1 MLDLHQANANGD
13 QGGYDAP
20 MFSYRHAFHAGNHAD
35 VLKHGILVA
44 MLRYM
49 TQKET
54 GLTVVDTHAGAGLYR
69 LDGDQARTSGEAASG
84 IFSLLGGQS
93 LKTPGLGSLI
103 DDYVAVL
110 REFNPP
116 AKGAPTATAPTL
128 RNYPGSPLITEKLL
142 RLQDRAHVFEVHP
155 TDQRLLRGLVAQRD
169 SRRLMTLRVAD
180 GFTGVRALLPP
191 PTRRGLLVCDPSYE
205 IKSDYGKVVDMLG
218 DALTRFATGSVLIW
232 HPIVAR
238 PEAHDLPRKLKNTAA
253 KAGKPWLYASLS
265 VKSGQ
270 SNARGVPVGL
280 SGSGVFVVNP
290 PFVLAPALKEALP
303 HMVKAMGQDEHAGF
317 VLEQGH

>member
-1 MLDLHQANANGD
+1 
-13 QGGYDAP
+13 

-35 VLKHGILVA
+35 VLKHMILVSL
-44 MLRYM
+44 LRYL

-54 GLTVVDTHAGAGLYR
+54 ALSVVDTHAGAGLYR
-69 LDGDQARTSGEAASG
+69 IDGDQARTSGEAENG
-84 IFSLLGGQS
+84 ILRLLGSGQ
-93 LKTPGLGSLI
+93 LKSGGKCGLI
-103 DDYVAVL
+103 EDYLALL
-110 REFNPP
+110 RGFNPAP
-116 AKGAPTATAPTL
+116 RAGGATTKL
-128 RNYPGSPLITEKLL
+128 RNYPGSPLIAEKLL
-142 RLQDRAHVFEVHP
+142 RPQDRLHVFEVHP

-169 SRRLMTLRVAD
+169 RHQIMRLQMAD
-180 GFTGVRALLPP
+180 GFAGVKSLLPP
-191 PTRRGLLVCDPSYE
+191 TSRRGLLVCDPSYE

-218 DALTRFATGSVLIW
+218 LALTRFATGCVLIW

-253 KAGKPWLYASLS
+253 RAGKPWLYASVS

-290 PFVLAPALKEALP
+290 PFVLAPGLKEALP
-303 HMVKAMGQDEHAGF
+303 TLTQAMAQDEHAGF
-317 VLEQGH
+317 LLETGQ